1 MLHPLW
7 PPAGVIVSAA
17 ELSVE
22 GWLASV
28 AHLADEADRDPT
40 DTILGPLGM
49 LDVPDRRHVAR
60 CRADQEPTP

>member
-1 MLHPLW
+1 MLRPLW
-7 PPAGVIVSAA
+7 QAAGVIVSAA

-28 AHLADEADRDPT
+28 ARLADEADRDPT

-49 LDVPDRRHVAR
+49 LDVPDRRHVAP
-60 CRADQEPTP
+60 CRPDQETRP